1 MTNKTSGQLAFL
13 YFDFLPAE
21 GVRAGLLILNRY
33 GYPEDFSYS
42 TAINPTP
49 LQKAL
54 YGDLLESY
62 LLQKLALELYSELP
76 ENTIAVFTNHPFVL
90 TDTGSIKKPLY
101 HIKTHEEE
109 APEFIPIYQFKA
121 DTEPAILLAEYPF
134 EISEPFSRIE
144 KALKLLKNE
153 HN

>member
-42 TAINPTP
+42 TSINPTP

-62 LLQKLALELYSELP
+62 LLQKLAIELYAELP
-76 ENTIAVFTNHPFVL
+76 ENIIAVFTNHPFTL
-90 TDTGSIKKPLY
+90 SDTGNIKKPLY
-101 HIKTHEEE
+101 HIKINEEE
-109 APEFIPIYQFKA
+109 NPEFVPLYQFKA
-121 DTEPAILLAEYPF
+121 DIEPSALLAEYPF
-134 EISEPFSRIE
+134 ELTEPFSRIE